1 MKSLPRILIFPL
13 VLALMVF
20 AGIQRSSAETRDS
33 DQISQ
38 LLTQAK
44 GHAIDAEDDAATL
57 EAYARSHLS
66 WQSHARKLDSMKD
79 HINEMGKIAGQM
91 KDLESQGSPWQQ
103 QAIQQ
108 VMPLLKDMAG
118 NLSNTIQHL
127 NENQS
132 QVHMQSFKDYTRTN
146 YQLAKRTADLI
157 RDYVDYDQAKS
168 AAESL
173 SNKLELARN

>member
-1 MKSLPRILIFPL
+1 
-13 VLALMVF
+13 
-20 AGIQRSSAETRDS
+20 
-33 DQISQ
+33 
-38 LLTQAK
+38 
-44 GHAIDAEDDAATL
+44 
-57 EAYARSHLS
+57 
-66 WQSHARKLDSMKD
+66 
-79 HINEMGKIAGQM
+79 
-91 KDLESQGSPWQQ
+91 
-103 QAIQQ
+103 
-108 VMPLLKDMAG
+108 MPLLKDMAG

>member
-1 MKSLPRILIFPL
+1 MKSIPRILIFPL

-91 KDLESQGSPWQQ
+91 KDLESQGSP
-103 QAIQQ
+103 
-108 VMPLLKDMAG
+108 
-118 NLSNTIQHL
+118 
-127 NENQS
+127 
-132 QVHMQSFKDYTRTN
+132 
-146 YQLAKRTADLI
+146 
-157 RDYVDYDQAKS
+157 
-168 AAESL
+168 
-173 SNKLELARN
+173 